1 MDISSLLTWLL
12 SLLLGLTNATATL
25 ASVRQ
30 VDDHPL
36 YVLTYHGDYSQ
47 NAAALATL
55 SAPFVQARSTAQR
68 QTYACSLF
76 VWFGDPENPLYGRNF
91 DWRFSPAALVF
102 TDPPEGYASVSVVD
116 IGFLGYT
123 DAEARRLLDLPLAA
137 RGAAHRCPTAA
148 SGRHERIPVWPWP
161 LPPCRAAPGPTIPAC
176 PPPDR
181 WKSVRLMLD
190 HARTVDEAL
199 TILRGYNIDFTGGP
213 SIHYLIADA
222 SGQSALAEIYEGEW
236 VVIPGGPQWAIA
248 TNFYMAS
255 VPAGRT
261 PNDRRY
267 NVLMRALEADQAPLE
282 TAEAL
287 AMLGEVAQTSTQW
300 SVVYG
305 LKSGEVHIT
314 LDRDYTAVYSF
325 ALPMA
330 AE

>member
-30 VDDHPL
+30 VDNHPL
-36 YVLTYHGDYSQ
+36 YVLTYHGDYTQ

-55 SAPFVQARSTAQR
+55 SAPFVQARSTAAPD
-68 QTYACSLF
+68 YACSLF
-76 VWFGDPENPLYGRNF
+76 VWFGNPENPLYGRNF

-137 RGAAHRCPTAA
+137 RARLIDAPLLPLDGMNETGLAVAIAAVPGSSQPYDPSLPTAG
-148 SGRHERIPVWPWP
+148 SLEV
-161 LPPCRAAPGPTIPAC
+161 
-176 PPPDR
+176 
-181 WKSVRLMLD
+181 VRLILD